1 MKCQNRECTC
11 NLRLFYVS
19 VAVFIIFAANLNK
32 TAIKARNLLE
42 GKENYSNE
50 NKNH

>member
-1 MKCQNRECTC
+1 M
-11 NLRLFYVS
+11 S
-19 VAVFIIFAANLNK
+19 VWQFFIIFAVNLNK

-42 GKENYSNE
+42 GKENDSNE

>member
-1 MKCQNRECTC
+1 M
-11 NLRLFYVS
+11 S
-19 VAVFIIFAANLNK
+19 VWQFFIIFAANLNK

-42 GKENYSNE
+42 GKESYSNE